1 MQIRQFRYSADN
13 FSYVLY
19 GDRSAMAVDGG
30 AVNEVCAFIKSKGLH
45 LKMITNTHQHMDH
58 TCGNRELI
66 DRTEAPFIDNRTLR
80 QGQVIELDDEPITV
94 YHTPGHTEDS
104 ICLRADTVIIT
115 GDTLFNGT
123 IGNCFSGDL
132 LGFYH
137 SIKRLIALPDATI
150 IYAGHDYV
158 RDSLLFARHLEP
170 ENEAIGSFLE
180 TYDPVHVF
188 STLEEERRMN
198 PYLRFNDPAIIAFL
212 ERNGLPV
219 ETERERWNSLMRI
232 E

>member
-19 GDRSAMAVDGG
+19 GDRFALVVDGG
-30 AVNEVCAFIKSKGLH
+30 AVNEICAFIKSENLD
-45 LKMITNTHQHMDH
+45 LKSITNTHQHMDH

-66 DRTEAPFIDNRTLR
+66 DQTGATFIDNRTLR
-80 QGQVIELDDEPITV
+80 QGQVIELDDEKIEV

-104 ICLRADTVIIT
+104 ICLRTGNAIIT

-123 IGNCFSGDL
+123 IGNCFSGNL
-132 LGFYH
+132 QGFYR
-137 SIKRLIALPDATI
+137 SIRKLIALPDDTI
-150 IYAGHDYV
+150 VYAGHDYV
-158 RDSLLFARHLEP
+158 CDSLIFARHLEP
-170 ENEAIGSFLE
+170 ENKAIGSFLKK
-180 TYDPVHVF
+180 YNPAHVF

-219 ETERERWNSLMRI
+219 ATERERWNSLMRI